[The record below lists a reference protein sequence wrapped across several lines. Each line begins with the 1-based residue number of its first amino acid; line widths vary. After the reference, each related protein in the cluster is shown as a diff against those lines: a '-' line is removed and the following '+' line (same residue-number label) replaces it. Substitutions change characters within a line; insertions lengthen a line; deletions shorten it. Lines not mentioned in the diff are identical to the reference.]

1 MQTPYILMAI
11 VAIIIILLL
20 IVFIKKPKQPQPLLS
35 PLTILALFSIIA
47 GLTLTNNN
55 KLVSYCLFG
64 LGVVLAVIDI
74 GLKTRNE
81 L

>member
-20 IVFIKKPKQPQPLLS
+20 LVFIKKPKPQTVLS
-35 PLTILALFSIIA
+35 PLTILAFFSIIA

-55 KLVSYCLFG
+55 KLLSYCLFG
-64 LGVVLAVIDI
+64 LGVVLAVIDM
-74 GLKTRNE
+74 GLKARKQK
-81 L
+81 